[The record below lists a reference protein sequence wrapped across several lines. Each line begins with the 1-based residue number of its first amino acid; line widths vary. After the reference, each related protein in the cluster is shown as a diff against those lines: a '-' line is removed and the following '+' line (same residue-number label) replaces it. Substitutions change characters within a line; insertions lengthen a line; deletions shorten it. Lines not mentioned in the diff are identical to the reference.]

1 MYLCNDM
8 TFTNDFVIY
17 DQKVQ
22 WDFWSALLP
31 FKGKCHFNT
40 EKIQF
45 KVQTTCVVCGWVGKR
60 ARASNFNGKN
70 TFFCSHY
77 IYYKIMVKF
86 TSNVNF
92 SFKAFF
98 EWMSNINLENQIHF
112 KNWRI
117 ISSTFDLNWAYEVVD
132 AANC

>member
-1 MYLCNDM
+1 MRFLKC
-8 TFTNDFVIY
+8 TFT
-17 DQKVQ
+17 
-22 WDFWSALLP
+22 L

-45 KVQTTCVVCGWVGKR
+45 KVQTTCVVCGWVCER
-60 ARASNFNGKN
+60 ASASNFNGKN

-92 SFKAFF
+92 SFKAFHKYAHKVF
-98 EWMSNINLENQIHF
+98 FYRIPMSPPTLIQ
-112 KNWRI
+112 
-117 ISSTFDLNWAYEVVD
+117 
-132 AANC
+132 

>member
-1 MYLCNDM
+1 M

-45 KVQTTCVVCGWVGKR
+45 KVQTTCVVYVGGC
-60 ARASNFNGKN
+60 ASAPVPQTLMERTPSFAATIFTIKSWSN
-70 TFFCSHY
+70 SHQ
-77 IYYKIMVKF
+77 M
-86 TSNVNF
+86 
-92 SFKAFF
+92 
-98 EWMSNINLENQIHF
+98 
-112 KNWRI
+112 
-117 ISSTFDLNWAYEVVD
+117 
-132 AANC
+132 

>member
-45 KVQTTCVVCGWVGKR
+45 KVQTTCVVCGWVCER
-60 ARASNFNGKN
+60 ASASNFNGKN

-92 SFKAFF
+92 SFKAF
-98 EWMSNINLENQIHF
+98 
-112 KNWRI
+112 
-117 ISSTFDLNWAYEVVD
+117 LNECLAWIWKIKYILKTNVLYLKSPHLTWIGPMRW
-132 AANC
+132 